1 MGDEKVNPPPLP
13 SVPKEAPWKEIEAI
27 LDAINR
33 LSAGIAILN
42 ARLGAAPPAAA
53 PGVVPPAAV
62 VPIVA
67 PDMAQVLAKLVEI
80 LDRLNDGEIT
90 HVKVGYPFAMVQL
103 VSAIVLDEDSNRRFA
118 LLINDS
124 DNDIYLALGRDAKL
138 NEGILLTPH
147 GGFFEVCFNQHYT
160 GRIFGITSVA
170 DQRLLITD
178 AT

>member
-1 MGDEKVNPPPLP
+1 MDVEKVNPPPRP
-13 SVPKEAPWKEIEAI
+13 SVPREAPWKEIEAI
-27 LDAINR
+27 LDAIKD
-33 LSAGIAILN
+33 LSAGIATLN

-53 PGVVPPAAV
+53 PGVAPPALI
-62 VPIVA
+62 PGA
-67 PDMAQVLAKLVEI
+67 PADMAQVLAKLDEI
-80 LDRLNDGEIT
+80 FDRLNDGEIT
-90 HVKVGYPFAMVQL
+90 HVKVGYPFVMVQP

-160 GRIFGITSVA
+160 GKIYGITSVA